1 MTSQHKRISWPVV
14 AVVLVGAAVVLAG
27 GILAWLRPQQLLPA
41 GASADV
47 GVHLYGARMAARA
60 LPLGLALVVLLVLR
74 ARRMLAGLLVLVA
87 AIEAG
92 DSVSALAHRDWV
104 ELSGAVVAVAFLW
117 AAARLLGAPLWAAR
131 AWR

>member
-1 MTSQHKRISWPVV
+1 MTTHKRIAWPVV
-14 AVVLVGAAVVLAG
+14 AVVLAGAVVVLAG
-27 GILAWLRPQQLLPA
+27 GILAWLRPAQLLPA

-60 LPLGLALVVLLVLR
+60 LPLGLALLVLLALR
-74 ARRMLAGLLVLVA
+74 ARRMLGGLLVLVA
-87 AIEAG
+87 AIEIG
-92 DSVSALAHRDWV
+92 DSVSALVNRDWV

-117 AAARLLGAPLWAAR
+117 AAGRLLGAPLWTAR